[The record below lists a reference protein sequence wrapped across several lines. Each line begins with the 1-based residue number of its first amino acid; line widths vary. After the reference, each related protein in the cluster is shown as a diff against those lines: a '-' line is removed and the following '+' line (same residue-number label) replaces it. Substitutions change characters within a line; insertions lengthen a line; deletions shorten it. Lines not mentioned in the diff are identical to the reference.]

1 MPSPTIFSYSLEDE
15 NGTRA
20 TADIFVAYDASTET
34 VSSILGAA
42 AAFGGLIDAVT
53 GALIVEF
60 NVKINAL
67 PDPSWKDAAVA
78 DTDIEK
84 TLLLNFNA
92 ADTKYPEPIMVPG
105 VLGSLIDTDGK
116 PVLTSAGAIDALC
129 DAIAAGSGAVYPN
142 NKFLLD
148 LTSLRDAAITFR
160 KRKGSL
166 KASRRKA

>member
-15 NGTRA
+15 NGTKG
-20 TADIFVAYDASTET
+20 TVDLFVAYDAATET
-34 VSSILGAA
+34 VASILGAA

-53 GALIVEF
+53 GALVIEF

-67 PDPSWKDAAVA
+67 PDPSWKDTVVA

-92 ADTKYPEPIMVPG
+92 ADTKYPEPVMVPG
-105 VLGSLIDTDGK
+105 VLATLIDTDGK
-116 PVLTSAGAIDALC
+116 PVIASGAIKALT

-148 LTSLRDAAITFR
+148 LTSLRDAAVTFR

-166 KASRRKA
+166 KSTRRKA